1 MTDTLAA
8 IGVTL
13 IEYAVWI
20 GVGVIAVAVYFGRRN
35 DRSEAHVKAAV
46 HWMEHALEEAP
57 DRLYDSMHPNWS
69 VYRKQLTHRL
79 KAAVPSLPESLLRL
93 VLAEFDACYQ
103 LSDGVYIRIGSVA
116 DESIPPADGFVPL
129 VAPMESFRLRKVQTR
144 QRWRR
149 VRAVTIGVVL
159 YFGVVMLGLWGLA
172 IFQGGLP

>member
-8 IGVTL
+8 IGVAL

-20 GVGVIAVAVYFGRRN
+20 GIGVIAVAVYFGRRN

-57 DRLYDSMHPNWS
+57 DRLYDSVHPNWS
-69 VYRKQLTHRL
+69 VYRKQLTNRL
-79 KAAVPSLPESLLRL
+79 KAAVPALPESLLHL

-103 LSDGVYIRIGSVA
+103 LSDGVFIRIGSAA
-116 DESIPPADGFVPL
+116 DESTPPADGFIPL
-129 VAPMESFRLRKVQTR
+129 VAPMGSFRLRKVQTR

-149 VRAVTIGVVL
+149 VRAVTSGVVL
-159 YFGVVMLGLWGLA
+159 YFGVVLLGLWGLA
-172 IFQGGLP
+172 LFRGGLV

>member
-1 MTDTLAA
+1 MTNTLA
-8 IGVTL
+8 GVSAAL
-13 IEYAVWI
+13 IEYGLWI
-20 GVGVIAVAVYFGRRN
+20 GIGVITVAVLFGRRN
-35 DRSEAHVKAAV
+35 DRSESQANAAV
-46 HWMEHALEEAP
+46 NWMEHALEAAP
-57 DRLYDSMHPNWS
+57 DRLYDSVHPNWS

-159 YFGVVMLGLWGLA
+159 YFGVVMLGLWGLVL
-172 IFQGGLP
+172 FQGGLP